1 MKRKDK
7 IIKEGRARVG
17 NDLSDKELESNELF
31 FPEQACF
38 DTFCGKFSG
47 HSLEYLRQQI
57 LLSLEFVFSPLYRG
71 YPGLEY

>member
-31 FPEQACF
+31 FQGKRVLIHFVGNLAAAHLNI
-38 DTFCGKFSG
+38 CGSKSC
-47 HSLEYLRQQI
+47 
-57 LLSLEFVFSPLYRG
+57 YR
-71 YPGLEY
+71 